1 MAEAAKG
8 LSPARVFW
16 LAWMGW
22 MLDGMDSSLYVYVV
36 VPALGELLAASG
48 QKPGQGAIA
57 VAGGVMFSLFM
68 AGWAAAMLWGVL
80 ADRWGRVRVMVL
92 TILTYSLFTALSGLA
107 PSLGLFALC
116 RFLAGF
122 GVGGEWIA
130 GTPFLHENVPE
141 SMRVRL
147 AGWLHTATPAGLLA
161 GTLLSFLLPWTG
173 WRGLFLLGAA
183 PALFALLLRLLLA
196 DRPVRR
202 MAAPVPIRTLLLGAL
217 ARRAWVAAAMMAAII
232 LGLWSSTYWVPTMLT
247 SHFLARGLDLAQAS
261 RRASAGGL
269 LIHAGTVL
277 GCFFMPA
284 LTKAPGGR
292 RRTALLFF
300 LGAFLVDLAGY
311 GGIAV
316 RPDRMDLFFFI
327 LPLLGFFSNGVFA
340 LYTIWLPEMFPPGAR
355 AAGAGFAFS
364 LGRLLGA
371 AGPSLVGMTVRAIGS
386 YPLALAAVAL
396 VYPLGLP
403 FIALAP
409 ETRSVRLGVDEKDGS
424 A

>member
-1 MAEAAKG
+1 MGRAKE

-16 LAWMGW
+16 LAWTGW
-22 MLDGMDSSLYVYVV
+22 MLDGMDSSLYIYVI

-48 QKPGQGAIA
+48 KRPTDGAIA
-57 VAGGVMFSLFM
+57 LAGGVMFSLFM
-68 AGWAAAMLWGVL
+68 TGWAAAMLWGVL
-80 ADRWGRVRVMVL
+80 ADRWGRVRVMIL

-141 SMRVRL
+141 RMRVRL

-161 GTLLSFLLPWTG
+161 GTALSFLLPWVG

-202 MAAPVPIRTLLLGAL
+202 LSAPIPIRTLLFGAL
-217 ARRAWVAAAMMAAII
+217 AGRAWVAAAMMAAII
-232 LGLWSSTYWVPTMLT
+232 LGLWSSTYWVPTMLI
-247 SHFLARGLDLAQAS
+247 SHFLARGLDLAAAS
-261 RRASAGGL
+261 RRASLGGL

-284 LTKAPGGR
+284 LVRLLRGR
-292 RRTALLFF
+292 RRTALFFF
-300 LGAFLVDLAGY
+300 LGAFAVDVAGY
-311 GGIAV
+311 GVIAA
-316 RPDRMDLFFFI
+316 RYGRIDLFFFI

-371 AGPSLVGMTVRAIGS
+371 VGPSLVGAMVRALGT

-396 VYPLGLP
+396 IYLIGLP

-409 ETRSVRLGVDEKDGS
+409 ETASLRLGVDGGDGS